1 MTQQEKEKYLVN
13 KYYVELKEHKGYYDL
28 EMAIHCAFIAVDGI
42 IKECCKSS
50 EKKDAKYQD
59 EQINYWQ
66 QVKHEIENLQ
76 TRTMKEQTL
85 EEFINSRPYY
95 GHGTPEYLEG
105 IEVGAKWQQKKMF
118 TEEQLAIA
126 MLDFGLYIAE
136 NRGKPIDTDN
146 KIKEIIEQFKQQE
159 Q

>member
-1 MTQQEKEKYLVN
+1 
-13 KYYVELKEHKGYYDL
+13 
-28 EMAIHCAFIAVDGI
+28 
-42 IKECCKSS
+42 
-50 EKKDAKYQD
+50 
-59 EQINYWQ
+59 
-66 QVKHEIENLQ
+66 
-76 TRTMKEQTL
+76 MKEQTL
-85 EEFINSRPYY
+85 EEFINSQPYY

-118 TEEQLAIA
+118 TEEQLAMA

>member
-1 MTQQEKEKYLVN
+1 MKQE
-13 KYYVELKEHKGYYDL
+13 
-28 EMAIHCAFIAVDGI
+28 
-42 IKECCKSS
+42 
-50 EKKDAKYQD
+50 
-59 EQINYWQ
+59 
-66 QVKHEIENLQ
+66 
-76 TRTMKEQTL
+76 TL
-85 EEFINSRPYY
+85 EEAAEKYSKRSTVPVFQEAHKQDFIA
-95 GHGTPEYLEG
+95 GT
-105 IEVGAKWQQKKMF
+105 KWQQKKMF